1 MKEIIWKCGKL
12 VDMEIKV
19 LHWAVVTE
27 IVRKTNK
34 MITAHSNH
42 SQILHL
48 EETVIIKAN
57 P

>member
-1 MKEIIWKCGKL
+1 MKEIIWKCGEL